1 MLIRQVDCCPAWCG
15 LGPWEHLL
23 NELKHESPETPGYE
37 SRLRQLEFA
46 VRRRAPLDAVVLLER
61 EPDSVIADVLGR
73 LDPTLALRILS
84 AMPEERSEGL
94 VPEITAPVGE
104 QWSLNLGFPD
114 DSVGRLMEPPVG
126 FFPGETTVAEA
137 IERLRPIA
145 LGRQIVY
152 AFVVDDDMRLDG
164 VVAMRELLFAA
175 PDDRLCDIMIEQPFY
190 FRAHVSLQDAMRG
203 VLLRHYPIY
212 PVCDDDRRLIGL
224 VRGYALFEQQTFE
237 LTAQPGRM
245 VGIEKEEHLS
255 TPWLRSL
262 RLRHP
267 WLQLNLLT
275 AFIAGAVV
283 GLFEDTIAQV
293 VALAAFLPVLA
304 GQSGNTGCQALA
316 VTLRGMTLKELKPGM
331 ERRLVA
337 KEALLGMCN
346 GALVGLTAA
355 LGMLLYAYINGSGSP
370 FLLAIVVLFA
380 MLGSCVAS
388 GITGVLVPVALRRL
402 GADPATASTI
412 FLTTATD
419 VVSMG
424 LLLALATVVII

>member
-1 MLIRQVDCCPAWCG
+1 MNDHEHELSDPPAD
-15 LGPWEHLL
+15 
-23 NELKHESPETPGYE
+23 E

-61 EPDSVIADVLGR
+61 EPDRVIADVLGR

-84 AMPEERSEGL
+84 AMPKERSEGL

-114 DSVGRLMEPPVG
+114 DSIGRLMEPPVG
-126 FFPGETTVAEA
+126 FFPGETIVADA
-137 IERLRPIA
+137 IEQLRPIA
-145 LGRQIVY
+145 QGRQIVY
-152 AFVVDDDMRLDG
+152 AFVVDDEMRLDG
-164 VVAMRELLFAA
+164 VVAMRDLLFAD
-175 PDDRLCDIMIEQPFY
+175 PDELLREIMIDEPFY
-190 FRAHVSLQDAMRG
+190 FRAAASLEDAMRA
-203 VLLRHYPIY
+203 VLLRHYPLY
-212 PVCDDDRRLIGL
+212 PVCDDERRLIGL
-224 VRGYALFEQQTFE
+224 VRGYALFEHQTFE

-275 AFIAGAVV
+275 AFVAGAVV

-331 ERRLVA
+331 ERRLLV
-337 KEALLGMCN
+337 KEALLGLCN
-346 GALVGLTAA
+346 GALVGVTAA
-355 LGMLLYAYINGSGSP
+355 LGMLVYAYINGSGSP
-370 FLLAIVVLFA
+370 MLLSLVVLFA
-380 MLGSCVAS
+380 MLGACVAS
-388 GITGVLVPVALRRL
+388 GVTGVLVPLALRRL

-424 LLLALATVVII
+424 LLLALATVVIV

>member
-1 MLIRQVDCCPAWCG
+1 
-15 LGPWEHLL
+15 L
-23 NELKHESPETPGYE
+23 NEDENTTPETPVDE
-37 SRLRQLEFA
+37 SRLRQLVSA
-46 VRRRAPLDAVVLLER
+46 IRRRAPLDAVVLLER
-61 EPDSVIADVLGR
+61 EPDAVIAKVLGR
-73 LDPTLALRILS
+73 LDPALALRILN
-84 AMPEERSEGL
+84 AMPEQRSQAL

-104 QWSLNLGFPD
+104 QWSLNLRFPEQ
-114 DSVGRLMEPPVG
+114 SVGRLMEPPLG
-126 FFPGETTVAEA
+126 FFSREMSVAET
-137 IERLRPIA
+137 IEKLRPIA
-145 LGRQIVY
+145 HGRQIVY
-152 AFVVDDDMRLDG
+152 AFAVDDDMRLNG
-164 VVAMRELLFAA
+164 VIAMRDLLFAE
-175 PDDRLCDIMIEQPFY
+175 PDDRLSDIMIEEPFY
-190 FRAHVSLQDAMRG
+190 FRAQSSVEDAMRA

-212 PVCDDDRRLIGL
+212 PVCDEDRRLIGL

-255 TPWLRSL
+255 TSWVRSF

-275 AFIAGAVV
+275 AFVAGAVV
-283 GLFEDTIAQV
+283 GLFEDTIARV

-331 ERRLVA
+331 ERGLMA
-337 KEALLGMCN
+337 KEALLGLCN
-346 GALVGLTAA
+346 GALVGVTAA
-355 LGMLLYAYINGSGSP
+355 LGMLAYAHINGSGSP
-370 FLLAIVVLFA
+370 FLLAMVVLFA

-388 GITGVLVPVALRRL
+388 GVTGVLVPVVMRRL

-419 VVSMG
+419 VLSMG

>member
-1 MLIRQVDCCPAWCG
+1 
-15 LGPWEHLL
+15 L
-23 NELKHESPETPGYE
+23 NEHEPTTPETPVDE
-37 SRLRQLEFA
+37 SRLRQLESA
-46 VRRRAPLDAVVLLER
+46 IRRRAPLDAVALLER
-61 EPDSVIADVLGR
+61 ESDAMIADLLGR
-73 LDPTLALRILS
+73 LDPTLAVRILS
-84 AMPEERSEGL
+84 AMPEERGQAL

-104 QWSLNLGFPD
+104 QWSFNLGYAE

-126 FFPGETTVAEA
+126 FFNGETSVADT
-137 IERLRPIA
+137 IELLRPIA
-145 LGRQIVY
+145 QGRQIVY
-152 AFVVDDDMRLDG
+152 AFVVDDDMRLEG
-164 VVAMRELLFAA
+164 VVAMRDLLFAD
-175 PDDRLCDIMIEQPFY
+175 PGDRLSDIMIDQPFY
-190 FRAHVSLQDAMRG
+190 FRGKSSLEDAMRA

-212 PVCDDDRRLIGL
+212 PVCDDDGQLIGL
-224 VRGYALFEQQTFE
+224 VRGYALFEHQNFE
-237 LTAQPGRM
+237 LSAQPGRM

-275 AFIAGAVV
+275 AFVAGAVV

-331 ERRLVA
+331 ERGLVA
-337 KEALLGMCN
+337 KEALLGLCN
-346 GALVGLTAA
+346 GALVGVTAA
-355 LGMLLYAYINGSGSP
+355 LGMLVYAYINGSGSP
-370 FLLAIVVLFA
+370 FLLAMVVLFA

-388 GITGVLVPVALRRL
+388 GVTGVLIPVAMRRF

-424 LLLALATVVII
+424 LLLALATVVIV